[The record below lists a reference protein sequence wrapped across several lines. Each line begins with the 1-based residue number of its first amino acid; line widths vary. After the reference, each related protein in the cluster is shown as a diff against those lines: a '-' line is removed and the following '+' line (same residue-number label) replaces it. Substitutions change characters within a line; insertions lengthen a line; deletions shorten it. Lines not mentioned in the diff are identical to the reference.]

1 MDKIEIV
8 ITRGCDAEGDGGTVV
23 ENAGALLGDVV
34 GNGIG
39 VSDAGTTRALALF
52 TSGSSGSG
60 SFLYQDVAGT
70 FAQRNG
76 TNAQKWGVLPGELQ
90 GYQRFWKYVS
100 TCDTWIKHNTTGSW
114 K

>member
-60 SFLYQDVAGT
+60 SFLYHEAAWHYTLGPNGISLTKLKEEWDV
-70 FAQRNG
+70 Q
-76 TNAQKWGVLPGELQ
+76 
-90 GYQRFWKYVS
+90 S
-100 TCDTWIKHNTTGSW
+100 DTK
-114 K
+114 